1 MTTITLLPVPIHTQD
16 SINHYSEENRPLIA
30 LHQNTLILKEFL
42 ESLITTNLLTQN
54 NTWLKAQ
61 RHIFTTV
68 PSVAGDLTLHL
79 NLSNNFVCNLEEDT
93 ILTTPINPVAG
104 QKGSIQINQGSIT
117 TYTFQT
123 DAFWKFPGGIPSV
136 IATASV
142 NAVDMIDYTIDPTGT
157 YASCFL
163 YNDIK

>member
-61 RHIFTTV
+61 RYIFTTV
-68 PSVAGDLTLHL
+68 SSTAGELTLHL
-79 NLSNNFVCNLEEDT
+79 DLSNNFVCNLGEDT
-93 ILTTPINPVAG
+93 LLVPPINPVAG
-104 QKGSIQINQGSIT
+104 QRGSIQINQGSASI
-117 TYTFQT
+117 YTFQT
-123 DAFWKFPGGIPSV
+123 DAFWKFPGGIPSA
-136 IATASV
+136 IATATT
-142 NAVDMIDYTIDPTGT
+142 NAVDMIGYTIDPTGT

>member
-61 RHIFTTV
+61 RGAFF
-68 PSVAGDLTLHL
+68 SVDSIGGSLTLDL
-79 NLSNNFVCNLEEDT
+79 NRSNNFVHTLTEDIT
-93 ILTTPINPVAG
+93 LVTPTNAVGGQAGILQFNQSSTTP
-104 QKGSIQINQGSIT
+104 
-117 TYTFQT
+117 YTLL
-123 DAFWKFPGGIPSV
+123 ASSFWKFPAGTPTTFLT
-136 IATASV
+136 ATV
-142 NAVDMIDYTIDPTGT
+142 GAVDIISYIVDPTGT
-157 YASCFL
+157 FAMCSL
-163 YNDIK
+163 GNDIK